1 MSGVSLPAGEAVH
14 AAGNISFI
22 RQVLKRPAAV
32 VALTFLLLLAIAC
45 IAAPLFAPYNPQAQD
60 LANVLSGPT
69 AQHWLGTD
77 TLGRDVLSRLLFG
90 GRRSML
96 SILEAVAAVLV
107 LGVPF
112 GVIAGYAGG
121 WLDTT
126 ITRIAEVFLAVPA
139 IILVLV
145 TLAVVPQN
153 ESAAMLVL
161 GVLGAPGVLRV
172 VRGAT
177 LRVRHDLYIDA
188 ARVSGV
194 SHARILI
201 RHVLPRIKGP
211 VIIQGFLFAAAAL
224 LFETGL
230 GYLGLTASPLTPT
243 WGGMVAEASTVLTR
257 QRWLLYPSG
266 ATIGLTIL
274 ALGILGDAIRDAA
287 SAVDGAEP
295 PARRAARRQRMTAPA
310 PPASPSA
317 EAGPAGPDPETVLDV
332 RHLTVALADGAGSK
346 VLVDDLSLAVGPG
359 ETVGLLGESGCG
371 KTITALAILRL
382 LPPAASISAGRVG
395 FVGADIAAMPGRA
408 FDRLRGTGLGYVSQE
423 PLTSLDPTCTVG
435 SQLGEV
441 VRRHDGGPRRAVRD
455 QVQELLA
462 QVRIPSPEAVAR
474 KYPCELSGGMAQ
486 RVAIAMAL
494 AGRPR
499 LLIADEPTTALDI
512 TVQSQILELL
522 RDIQRDNG
530 MAILLVTHDWGVVA
544 DLCHR
549 VVVMYAG
556 QTLEK
561 AEAQALFDEPLHPYT
576 HGLLQSNPAAAI
588 AGKQLPS
595 MPGRAPSPGAWPAGC
610 RFAPRCPLATGGCR
624 IDAIPNMPS
633 GAGRESRCIHV
644 GSLRHRKGAAV

>member
-1 MSGVSLPAGEAVH
+1 MSGVLPPAGETVRAT
-14 AAGNISFI
+14 GNVRFT
-22 RQVLKRPAAV
+22 RQVLNRPAAV

-45 IAAPLFAPYNPQAQD
+45 IAAPLLAPYNPQAQD

-77 TLGRDVLSRLLFG
+77 TLGRDVLSRLLYG
-90 GRRSML
+90 GRHSML

-177 LRVRHDLYIDA
+177 FQVRHDLYIDA

-194 SHARILI
+194 SRARILV

-230 GYLGLTASPLTPT
+230 GYLGLAASPLTPT

-295 PARRAARRQRMTAPA
+295 PARRARQRMAAPA

-332 RHLTVALADGAGSK
+332 RHLTVALADGAGGK
-346 VLVDDLSLAVGPG
+346 VIVDDLSLAVGPG

-382 LPPAASISAGRVG
+382 LPPVASISAGRVG
-395 FVGADIAAMPGRA
+395 FAGKDITAMPGRA

-455 QVQELLA
+455 RVQELLA

-474 KYPCELSGGMAQ
+474 TYPHELSGGMAQ

-522 RDIQRDNG
+522 RDIQRDND

-556 QTLEK
+556 QTVEK
-561 AEAQALFDEPLHPYT
+561 AETQALFDEPLHPYT
-576 HGLLQSNPAAAI
+576 RGLLQSNPAAAI
-588 AGKQLPS
+588 PGKQLPS
-595 MPGRAPSPGAWPAGC
+595 MAGRAPSPGAWPAGC
-610 RFAPRCPLATGGCR
+610 RFAPRCPLATGDCR
-624 IDAIPNMPS
+624 IDAIPNMAS

-644 GSLRHRKGAAV
+644 GSPRHQKGAAV